1 VDVFAALADPV
12 RRSLLREI
20 AGSAVRVVDL
30 AAGRSVSRPAVS
42 RHLRVLSDAGLVTAT
57 DRGRERLYALR
68 PAGLSPVAALLRELG
83 DPDEDAGGPR
93 GGRVPAHALDA
104 LDTEVRRTSRERR
117 TSSSQTPDQHEETA

>member
-1 VDVFAALADPV
+1 MDVFAALADPV

-57 DRGRERLYALR
+57 DRGRERLYALT
-68 PAGLSPVAALLRELG
+68 PAGLSPVTNLLRELG
-83 DPDEDAGGPR
+83 DPDEDGGDPQV
-93 GGRVPAHALDA
+93 GLVPEHVLDA

-117 TSSSQTPDQHEETA
+117 TSPSRSPHQHEEPA